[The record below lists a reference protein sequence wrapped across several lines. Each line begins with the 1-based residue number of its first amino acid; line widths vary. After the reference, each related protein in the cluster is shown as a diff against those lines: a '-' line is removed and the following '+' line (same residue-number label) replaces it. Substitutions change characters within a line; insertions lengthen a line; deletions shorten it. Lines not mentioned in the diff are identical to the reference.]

1 MSNPPDTP
9 SFEAMLVR
17 METMRDTYATKTD
30 LAKSEGKFEK
40 SIGNLNGDLGRLHGE
55 VSTIKKL
62 VFGIC
67 GVLAAVFVALVGAA
81 FANVLN
87 LT

>member
-9 SFEAMLVR
+9 SVEAMWVR
-17 METMRDTYATKTD
+17 LNTMSDTYATKAD

-40 SIGNLNGDLGRLHGE
+40 GIGDLNGKIGRLHGE

-67 GVLAAVFVALVGAA
+67 GVLAAIFVALVGAA

-87 LT
+87 LA